1 MTISTRGM
9 NPSIEIDQKIS
20 SKNLSE
26 QPGELSTVNR
36 INIDRFCE
44 TILNA
49 KSDLSKSKKVVAFEG
64 NWEIGKDGPQFSAYI
79 NTKNGGKFLIQS
91 DEPVALG
98 GSGTAPNPVQYG
110 LYGIAACY
118 SAAFV
123 KWISMEGIK
132 IEKFKVKVKADM
144 DIAASLGIFKEPP
157 APFYEHIKFEI
168 IIDSDLSMEEIQRF
182 NEITKQRCACYYC
195 LTKAIIPEI
204 VLKKEDN

>member
-1 MTISTRGM
+1 MTISTRDM
-9 NPSIEIDQKIS
+9 NPSIEITQKIS

-26 QPGELSTVNR
+26 QPRELSKINR

-44 TILNA
+44 TVQNA
-49 KSDLSKSKKVVAFEG
+49 KSDLSKSKKVIAFEG

-79 NTKNGGKFLIQS
+79 NTENGGKFLIQS

-98 GSGTAPNPVQYG
+98 GSGVAPNPVQYG

-157 APFYEHIKFEI
+157 VPFYEHIKFEI

-195 LTKAIIPEI
+195 LTTAIIPEI

>member
-1 MTISTRGM
+1 MTITTRGM
-9 NPSIEIDQKIS
+9 DQYTEIAQKIRSKKS
-20 SKNLSE
+20 SE
-26 QPGELSTVNR
+26 EPRELSTINR
-36 INIDRFCE
+36 IHIDRFCE
-44 TILNA
+44 TVQNA
-49 KSDLSKSKKVVAFEG
+49 KNDLSKSKKVVSFEG
-64 NWEIGKDGPQFSAYI
+64 NWEIGKNGPQFSAKMD
-79 NTKNGGKFLIQS
+79 TENGGQFLIQS

-132 IEKFKVKVKADM
+132 IDKFKVKVKADM

-157 APFYEHIKFEI
+157 VPFYEHIKFEI
-168 IIDSDLSMEEIQRF
+168 IIDSDLSMEEIERF

-195 LTKAIIPEI
+195 LTTAIIPEI
-204 VLKKEDN
+204 VLKKEGH